1 MKIPKLTNNNINKAV
16 AVLLEAEFQATGDQN
31 LILAVNYNP
40 PVYLVPSFL
49 DAKCTENKKLVG
61 CVEYQI
67 SDGPPGT
74 RSTSYDVYSYQEAIE
89 LFNKICAEGWEGW
102 K

>member
-1 MKIPKLTNNNINKAV
+1 
-16 AVLLEAEFQATGDQN
+16 
-31 LILAVNYNP
+31 
-40 PVYLVPSFL
+40 
-49 DAKCTENKKLVG
+49 LVG

-67 SDGPPGT
+67 SDGPPGN

-89 LFNKICAEGWEGW
+89 LFNKICAEGW